1 MSKKL
6 LFLAI
11 FCGLALTSLASAFY
25 IKVYS
30 LADGQS
36 AQVFAN
42 ALNDKGVSLLKFEE
56 KNNTGTTTC
65 YVVYSDRSV
74 GNSSVRDGLAMS
86 CVK

>member
-6 LFLAI
+6 LFVAI
-11 FCGLALTSLASAFY
+11 FSCLALVSVASAFY

-36 AQVFAN
+36 AQIFAN
-42 ALNDKGVSLLKFEE
+42 ALNDKNVSLLKFEE
-56 KNNTGTTTC
+56 KNTTGTTTC
-65 YVVYSDRSV
+65 YIVYSDRAV